1 MSHFLGDG
9 MKRTTDDLQCDWVD
23 FRIGDVQFLPPGLEL
38 GHLPMP
44 RYDAVARNSPRR
56 AAVAVKSTLRSASN
70 TTP

>member
-38 GHLPMP
+38 GHLPKP
-44 RYDAVARNSPRR
+44 PLTTRWPATRR
-56 AAVAVKSTLRSASN
+56 AALLLPLN
-70 TTP
+70 PH